1 MNNRQHKKKFK
12 KLRKVVF
19 GDYDEIKGRK
29 IYSYKT
35 ACANIITL
43 AYTAR
48 PKQKGCDVY
57 SEKHIIE
64 ELRLYGYKVAY
75 ELNLLFK

>member
-1 MNNRQHKKKFK
+1 MNSRQHKKKLK
-12 KLRKVVF
+12 RIRKELF
-19 GDYDEIKGRK
+19 NDYGIKGRK

-35 ACANIITL
+35 ARANIITL
-43 AYTAR
+43 AYTAK
-48 PKQKGCDVY
+48 PKQKSCSAY

-75 ELNLLFK
+75 ELNLLF